1 MRLKAITDKESKQA
15 QIQKYQF
22 MDLHRLDQ
30 ESLKSILKTVD
41 GRWFLMRLLDA
52 TGVMANTFTG
62 NSTTFFNEGKRQVG
76 LEILAR
82 ITELGVEAVKL
93 KQQAELEYIE
103 HQQKARELDV
113 EYTENQ
119 ERSILDE

>member
-22 MDLHRLDQ
+22 MELHRLDQ
-30 ESLKSILKTVD
+30 ESLKSILKTID

-82 ITELGVEAVKL
+82 ITELGIEAVKL
-93 KQQAELEYIE
+93 KQQAEIEYIE
-103 HQQKARELDV
+103 HQQKARELAV

>member
-22 MDLHRLDQ
+22 MELHRLDQ
-30 ESLKSILKTVD
+30 ESLKNILKTVD

-52 TGVMANTFTG
+52 TGVMSNTFTG

-82 ITELGVEAVKL
+82 ISELGIEAVKL
-93 KQQAELEYIE
+93 KQQAKLEYIE
-103 HQQKARELDV
+103 HQQKARELAV

>member
-22 MDLHRLDQ
+22 MELHRLDQ
-30 ESLKSILKTVD
+30 ESLKNILKTVD

-52 TGVMANTFTG
+52 TGVMSNTFTG

-82 ITELGVEAVKL
+82 ITELGIEAVKL
-93 KQQAELEYIE
+93 KQQAELEYKE
-103 HQQKARELDV
+103 HQQKARELAV

>member
-22 MDLHRLDQ
+22 MELHRLDQ
-30 ESLKSILKTVD
+30 ESLKNILKTVD

-82 ITELGVEAVKL
+82 ITELGIEAVKL

-103 HQQKARELDV
+103 HQQKSSELAV